1 MHEFSA
7 VQSLVEELGTRLA
20 SERAHRV
27 SVVRVRRASAFSEA
41 ALTQSFEALTKG
53 SILEGARLEIEVA
66 ETVSRCPCGHT
77 QVVNSDD
84 LQGHMFVCPACA
96 RVQEVAHGEDLRL
109 ESITLEDDEE
119 QRRDR

>member
-7 VQSLVEELGTRLA
+7 VQSLVDELRARLGREGA
-20 SERAHRV
+20 ERV

-53 SILEGARLEIEVA
+53 SILEGARLEVDVV
-66 ETVSRCPCGHT
+66 ETLCRCACGHT
-77 QVVNSDD
+77 QVVSSND
-84 LQGHMFVCPACA
+84 LQGHMFVCSVCA

-109 ESITLEDDEE
+109 VSVTVEDGEE
-119 QRRDR
+119 PGRAP